1 MNHFKGILL
10 SSLLLLFAVAP
21 SPSRAQASADNEL
34 AVETVKEEEEVGY
47 RVTIA
52 EPFIELHT
60 GPAEG
65 YPIYYVVDRG
75 TEVRIIRRKT
85 DWFKIETEDGKAG
98 WASRAQIH
106 KTLLPSGEQFIAVE
120 SDQDDFTNRR
130 WVVGVTGGEL
140 DSTPVVTLFAG
151 FLLTEH
157 LSAELHIGQS
167 TGTVSSS
174 QLYKANMLM
183 QPFPDWRYSPYVT
196 LGVGQIETDPNSTL
210 ISQNDD
216 TNTFAQ
222 AGVGVQAYISR
233 SFLFRA
239 EFNEYVI
246 FSSTAT
252 RDDNE
257 VISEWKLGFAV
268 FF

>member
-10 SSLLLLFAVAP
+10 SSLFLLFAVAHGP
-21 SPSRAQASADNEL
+21 LRAQAQEDSEL
-34 AVETVKEEEEVGY
+34 AVERVKKDEVGY

-52 EPFIELHT
+52 EPFIEIHT

-65 YPIYYVVDRG
+65 YPIFHVIDRG

-85 DWFKIETEDGKAG
+85 DWFKIQTEDGKSG
-98 WASRAQIH
+98 WASRDQIRQ
-106 KTLLPSGEQFIAVE
+106 TLLPSGEQFKAVE
-120 SDQDDFTNRR
+120 SDQDDFTGRR
-130 WVVGVTGGEL
+130 WVMGVTGGEF
-140 DSTPVVTLFAG
+140 DSTPVVTIFAG
-151 FLLTEH
+151 YSFTEN
-157 LSAELHIGQS
+157 LGAELHFGQS
-167 TGTVSSS
+167 TGTRSNAKFV
-174 QLYKANMLM
+174 KANLLM
-183 QPFPDWRYSPYVT
+183 QPLPDWRYSPYLT
-196 LGVGQIETDPNSTL
+196 LGVGRIEVDPSSTL

-222 AGVGVQAYISR
+222 YGVGIQAYVSR
-233 SFLFRA
+233 SFLVRVEA
-239 EFNEYVI
+239 NEYVI

-257 VISEWKLGFAV
+257 VINEWKFGFAV

>member
-10 SSLLLLFAVAP
+10 SSLFLSFAIAP
-21 SPSRAQASADNEL
+21 SPSRAQTSADNEL
-34 AVETVKEEEEVGY
+34 ALETVQEEDEVGY
-47 RVTIA
+47 TVTIA

-60 GPAEG
+60 GPAQG
-65 YPIYYVVDRG
+65 YPIFYVIDRG
-75 TEVRIIRRKT
+75 IEVRIIRRKT
-85 DWFKIETEDGKAG
+85 DWFKIETEDGKTG
-98 WASRAQIH
+98 WASRDQIRQ
-106 KTLLPSGEQFIAVE
+106 TLLPSGEQFKAVD

-130 WVVGVTGGEL
+130 WVLGVTGGEL

-174 QLYKANMLM
+174 RLYKANLLM
-183 QPFPDWRYSPYVT
+183 QPLPDWRYSPYLT
-196 LGVGQIETDPNSTL
+196 LGVGRIEVDASSTL

-216 TNTFAQ
+216 ANTFAQ
-222 AGVGVQAYISR
+222 AGVGLQVYISR
-233 SFLFRA
+233 SFLFRVEA
-239 EFNEYVI
+239 NEYVI

-257 VISEWKLGFAV
+257 VVSEWKLGFAV